1 MDFVKYDDASLFEKV
16 KKARNTYIHDLQIA
30 NDTYKDSVAV
40 AKKMYQRDFIG
51 SAIETAK
58 SGFEK
63 ERTRIEYKFLSDCEE
78 MIASAERTVTSRLEK
93 RDANKINEVRML
105 RGMKI
110 TPREFAVIAKR
121 HSLTLDYFASKELR
135 ELAEQNNIVVED
147 LPETVKLLP
156 SFDEQMDCLAELR
169 QECEDFIA
177 KFNPDIESVNDLMLL
192 SDRKLTVWENKFTN
206 GLRSVSQLSD
216 DAKIRR
222 SMVKIEGCANEAKKG
237 TAIREEL
244 SSVDDG
250 LRARLLFEIADSRI
264 VSDIAVKMSG
274 CADEI
279 EAFRNGGSR
288 EYKEAVSA
296 MEKVKS
302 ADTSLHA
309 KKIARANRHNKY
321 FTSELKREAVNDSK
335 LQDVSEFVG
344 ECLADD
350 AETDG

>member
-16 KKARNTYIHDLQIA
+16 KKARDTYISDLKIA

-58 SGFEK
+58 SGYEK
-63 ERTRIEYKFLSDCEE
+63 EHRRIEYKFLSDCEE
-78 MIASAERTVTSRLEK
+78 MISSAERTVTSRLEK
-93 RDANKINEVRML
+93 RDANKINEVRVL

-192 SDRKLTVWENKFTN
+192 SDRKPTVWENKFTN

-222 SMVKIEGCANEAKKG
+222 SMVKIEGCGNEAKKG

-250 LRARLLFEIADSRI
+250 LRARLLFAIADSNA

-274 CADEI
+274 CSDEI
-279 EAFRNGGSR
+279 ESFRSSGGTKEYR
-288 EYKEAVSA
+288 EGLEAL
-296 MEKVKS
+296 EKVKG

-309 KKIARANRHNKY
+309 KEIARANRHNKY
-321 FTSELKREAVNDSK
+321 FTSELARESVNDSK
-335 LQDVSEFVG
+335 LQDVKEFVDS
-344 ECLADD
+344 LSD